1 VQDLHATAG
10 RWRKGGQRGAPP
22 PGRHRPGPAGEHA
35 PTGVS
40 GSVPGSFPSTRRS
53 ARFRHGPTTAPCAL
67 PHGLSVVRP
76 SAP

>member
-35 PTGVS
+35 PTGV
-40 GSVPGSFPSTRRS
+40 
-53 ARFRHGPTTAPCAL
+53 
-67 PHGLSVVRP
+67 
-76 SAP
+76 